1 MNPVLVLLILIGAVL
16 LWFFFSFLFRGL
28 GAIATKVVDDTKD
41 VIFEDENNEEEK
53 SGNEEN

>member
-16 LWFFFSFLFRGL
+16 LWFFLSGLFRGL
-28 GAIATKVVDDTKD
+28 GAIATKVVDNTKD
-41 VIFEDENNEEEK
+41 VILEDENDEEEK